1 MDTLLDASPTEHTIA
16 VIILVILAGIYW
28 YITKS
33 ANMQEFRDNVLYYKN
48 KLLVNTFVKRD
59 GMVLATKEPSWFV
72 SLLEFYGLV

>member
-1 MDTLLDASPTEHTIA
+1 MDTLLDASPTEHGIA
-16 VIILVILAGIYW
+16 VIILASLLGIYW

-33 ANMQEFRDNVLYYKN
+33 EKMQEFRDNVLYYKN
-48 KLLVNTFVKRD
+48 KVLVNTFVKRD

>member
-16 VIILVILAGIYW
+16 EIILVILAGIYW
-28 YITKS
+28 YMTKS

-48 KLLVNTFVKRD
+48 KVLVNTFVKRD

>member
-28 YITKS
+28 YMTKS

-48 KLLVNTFVKRD
+48 KVLVNTFVKRD

>member
-48 KLLVNTFVKRD
+48 KVLVNTFVKRD

>member
-33 ANMQEFRDNVLYYKN
+33 ANMKEFRDNVLYYKN
-48 KLLVNTFVKRD
+48 KVLVNTFVKRD

>member
-16 VIILVILAGIYW
+16 VIILAILAGIYW

-48 KLLVNTFVKRD
+48 KVLVNTFVKRD